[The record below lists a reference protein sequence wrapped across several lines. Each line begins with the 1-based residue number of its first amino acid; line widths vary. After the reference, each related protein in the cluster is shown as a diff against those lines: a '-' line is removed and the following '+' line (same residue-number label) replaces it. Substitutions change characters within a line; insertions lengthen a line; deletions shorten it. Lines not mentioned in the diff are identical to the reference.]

1 MTVHRPGGGEVR
13 LGEQVTSRAGVL
25 EDPRVS
31 DLVDPSDDVRAS
43 FLRLAERFH
52 PEEARGLDAT
62 FVIQVAGHSPMTVH
76 VRDAR
81 CLVSPGLSRLAEA
94 TLHASSSTW
103 LDLVEGRVDGIAA
116 FLAGRLRIEGD
127 LNLASRFETLFHPT
141 PHATRVIRTRDTA
154 VRGSRIE
161 STVSGTGPPV
171 VLLHGLGASKVSFLP
186 TLDGLADRYEV
197 HALDLPGF
205 GKSSKP
211 LPTGRRYSMAW
222 HADAVHGYLEANEL
236 RDAHLVGNSMGGR
249 IALET
254 ALRHPR
260 SVRSVVGLG
269 PAVGFD
275 EYRLFGP
282 LLRLT
287 QAQWVGVMPSMVSRT
302 MIENL
307 VRDLFY
313 DPSRVPTDN
322 YEAAANDVLLSLR
335 DPAHRLALL
344 ACARWLGAERARGR
358 RAYWKRLAG
367 LTLPSYWIFGT
378 HDKLVSSRYAAR
390 VERILPAAKV
400 EVWSEMG
407 HVPQFESPDR
417 TNEALDSWFSGVE
430 AGR

>member
-1 MTVHRPGGGEVR
+1 MRGARVTVHRPGGGEVR
-13 LGEQVTSRAGVL
+13 LGGQAKGRAGIL
-25 EDPRVS
+25 DDPMN
-31 DLVDPSDDVRAS
+31 DVRAS

-62 FVIQVAGHSPMTVH
+62 FVVAVDGHSPMTVH
-76 VRDAR
+76 VRGER
-81 CLVSPGLSRLAEA
+81 CLVSPGVSQLAGA
-94 TLHASSSTW
+94 TLHACPDTW

-127 LNLASRFETLFHPT
+127 LNLAARFETLFHPT
-141 PHATRVIRTRDTA
+141 PHATRVVRTRETT
-154 VRGSRIE
+154 VRGVRIE
-161 STVSGTGPPV
+161 STVAGSGPPV
-171 VLLHGLGASKVSFLP
+171 LLLHGLGATKVSFLP

-211 LPTGRRYSMAW
+211 LPTGRRYSMPW
-222 HADAVHGYLEANEL
+222 FGDAVHGYLAENGL
-236 RDAHLVGNSMGGR
+236 KDAHLVGNSMGGR

-287 QAQWVGVMPSMVSRT
+287 QAQWVGLMPSPVSRT
-302 MIENL
+302 MIEGI

-313 DPSRVPTDN
+313 DPRRVPADN
-322 YEAAANDVLLSLR
+322 YKAAANDVILSLR

-344 ACARWLGAERARGR
+344 ACARRLGAERARGR
-358 RAYWKRLAG
+358 RAYWKRLVG
-367 LTLPSYWIFGT
+367 LSTPSFWIFGT
-378 HDKLVSSRYAAR
+378 HDRLVSSRYAAR
-390 VERILPAAKV
+390 VERILPAAQV

-407 HVPQFESPDR
+407 HVPQFESPER
-417 TNEALDSWFSGVE
+417 TNESLSTWFSRIE

>member
-1 MTVHRPGGGEVR
+1 VTVHRPGGGEVR
-13 LGEQVTSRAGVL
+13 LGGTKSRVGSL
-25 EDPRVS
+25 DDPR
-31 DLVDPSDDVRAS
+31 DTGLLDPFDDVRAS

-62 FVIQVAGHSPMTVH
+62 FGIEVADHSPMTVH
-76 VRDAR
+76 VRGER
-81 CLVSPGLSRLAEA
+81 CLVSPGRSRLADA
-94 TLHASSSTW
+94 TLHASPSTW
-103 LDLVEGRVDGIAA
+103 IDLVEGRVDGIAA

-141 PHATRVIRTRDTA
+141 PHAARVIRTRETA
-154 VRGSRIE
+154 VRGVRIE
-161 STVSGTGPPV
+161 STVGGEGPPV

-222 HADAVHGYLEANEL
+222 HADAVQGYLVANGIP
-236 RDAHLVGNSMGGR
+236 DAHLVGNSMGGR

-302 MIENL
+302 MVEGL

-313 DPSRVPTDN
+313 DPRRVPADN
-322 YEAAANDVLLSLR
+322 YKAAANDVLLSLR

-344 ACARWLGAERARGR
+344 ACARRLGAERARGK
-358 RAYWKRLAG
+358 RAYWQRLAG
-367 LTLPSYWIFGT
+367 LATPSFWIFGT

-417 TNEALDSWFSGVE
+417 TNESLSQWFSRIE

>member
-1 MTVHRPGGGEVR
+1 VTVHRPGGGEVR
-13 LGEQVTSRAGVL
+13 LGGQATGRADVL
-25 EDPRVS
+25 DDP
-31 DLVDPSDDVRAS
+31 LDDVRAS

-52 PEEARGLDAT
+52 PDEARGLDAT
-62 FVIQVAGHSPMTVH
+62 FVIEVDGHHPMTVH
-76 VRDAR
+76 VRGER
-81 CLVSPGLSRLAEA
+81 CLVSPGVSRVAGA
-94 TLHASSSTW
+94 TLVASPTTW

-116 FLAGRLRIEGD
+116 FLAGRLRITGD
-127 LNLASRFETLFHPT
+127 LNLAARFETMFHPT
-141 PHATRVIRTRDTA
+141 EHATRVVRTRETA
-154 VRGSRIE
+154 VRGARIE
-161 STVSGTGPPV
+161 STVAGSGPPV
-171 VLLHGLGASKVSFLP
+171 VLLHGLGATKVSFLP

-222 HADAVHGYLEANEL
+222 FADAVHDYLGANDL
-236 RDAHLVGNSMGGR
+236 QHAHLVGNSMGGR
-249 IALET
+249 IALEV

-287 QAQWVGVMPSMVSRT
+287 QSQWVGLMPSPVSRT
-302 MIENL
+302 MIEGL

-313 DPSRVPTDN
+313 DPSRVPAAN
-322 YEAAANDVLLSLR
+322 YEAAANDVLLAMR

-344 ACARWLGAERARGR
+344 ACARRLGSERARGK
-358 RAYWKRLAG
+358 RAYWHRLAE
-367 LTLPSYWIFGT
+367 LSTPSFWIFGT
-378 HDKLVSSRYAAR
+378 HDRLVSSRYAAR
-390 VERILPAAKV
+390 VERILPAAQV
-400 EVWSEMG
+400 EVWPQMG
-407 HVPQFESPDR
+407 HVPQFESPGR
-417 TNEALDSWFSGVE
+417 TNEALDAWFAGVE